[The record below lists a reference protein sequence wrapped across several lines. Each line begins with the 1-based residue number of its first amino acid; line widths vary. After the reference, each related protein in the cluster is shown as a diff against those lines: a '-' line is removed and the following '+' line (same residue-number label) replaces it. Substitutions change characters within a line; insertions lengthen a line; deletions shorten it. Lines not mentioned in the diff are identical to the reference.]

1 MVAGPPERMPLLRGV
16 FTLGGSIVLKP
27 GFASLDADVSTDSG
41 FADDVSSEE
50 ASAIWHRFHLCFRCE
65 NQPICKWA
73 TTEEA
78 PVVIARCLSFV
89 AIAGA
94 PGDNG

>member
-1 MVAGPPERMPLLRGV
+1 M
-16 FTLGGSIVLKP
+16 LKP
-27 GFASLDADVSTDSG
+27 GFASLDADAPDERLDVSKDSG
-41 FADDVSSEE
+41 FADAANSEE